1 MSYSEDID
9 AIKGELRSLNQL
21 IPGATKSFA
30 NLSKSVKDS
39 GTISL
44 KEKEFVALG
53 IAVAQRCMPCISFHV
68 KALIK
73 AGATREELGDV
84 LAVAIQMGGGPS
96 LMYSAHALAC
106 WDELTAK

>member
-1 MSYSEDID
+1 MSYSDDINSIRD
-9 AIKGELRSLNQL
+9 ELRALNKL
-21 IPGATKSFA
+21 IPETTKSFGD
-30 NLSKSVKDS
+30 LSKTVKDS

-73 AGATREELGDV
+73 VGATRDELGDV
-84 LAVAIQMGGGPS
+84 LSMAIQMGGGPA

-106 WDELTAK
+106 WDELTAE